1 MSKAPFPPSY
11 AVQLKAPLPDFLFF
25 FAVTVSTSSV
35 MSIKREDEVWG
46 LVCAIITL
54 EMLHIM
60 PLNTNSGN
68 VMLSFKVNKI

>member
-1 MSKAPFPPSY
+1 
-11 AVQLKAPLPDFLFF
+11 
-25 FAVTVSTSSV
+25 